1 VQKLQKGVNLLFV
14 GICRLELLLAECS
27 SLKDKRQVIRSLI
40 ERLKNR
46 FNISIAEVDFQDT
59 WQRTKI
65 AMAIVSSARNPA
77 EIELQKALKFIDS
90 FPEIERTITDIE
102 WL

>member
-1 VQKLQKGVNLLFV
+1 MIV
-14 GICRLELLLAECS
+14 GLAACECIVYDAH
-27 SLKDKRQVIRSLI
+27 SLKDKRAVLQRII
-40 ERLKNR
+40 TRLKQKYNV
-46 FNISIAEVDFQDT
+46 SVSEVDFQDA

-65 AMAIVSSARNPA
+65 AIVTVSSARQA
-77 EIELQKALKFIDS
+77 TERELQNALQMIDS

>member
-1 VQKLQKGVNLLFV
+1 MIV
-14 GICRLELLLAECS
+14 GLASCECIIYDAH
-27 SLKDKRQVIRSLI
+27 SLKDKRAVLQRILT
-40 ERLKNR
+40 RLKQKYNV
-46 FNISIAEVDFQDT
+46 SVSEVDFQDV

-65 AMAIVSSARNPA
+65 AIVTVSSARQA
-77 EIELQKALKFIDS
+77 TERELQNALQMIDS

>member
-1 VQKLQKGVNLLFV
+1 MIV
-14 GICRLELLLAECS
+14 GLALCECIIYDAH
-27 SLKDKRQVIRSLI
+27 SLKDKRAVLQRILT
-40 ERLKNR
+40 RLKQK
-46 FNISIAEVDFQDT
+46 FNVSVSEVDYQDV

-65 AMAIVSSARNPA
+65 AIVAVTSNTVMT
-77 EIELQKALKFIDS
+77 ELELQNALKLIDS

>member
-1 VQKLQKGVNLLFV
+1 MIVGVAT
-14 GICRLELLLAECS
+14 CECIIYDAH
-27 SLKDKRQVIRSLI
+27 SLKAKRAVLQRILT
-40 ERLKNR
+40 RLKQKYNV
-46 FNISIAEVDFQDT
+46 SVSEVDYQDV

-65 AMAIVSSARNPA
+65 AIASVASVRVSV
-77 EIELQKALKFIDS
+77 EIEIQHALKLIDS

>member
-1 VQKLQKGVNLLFV
+1 MIVGV
-14 GICRLELLLAECS
+14 AECECIIYDAH
-27 SLKDKRQVIRSLI
+27 SLKEKRAVLQRILM
-40 ERLKNR
+40 RLKQK
-46 FNISIAEVDFQDT
+46 FNVSVSEVDYQDV

-65 AMAIVSSARNPA
+65 AIAVVTSSKIST
-77 EIELQKALKFIDS
+77 EQELQNALKLIDS

>member
-1 VQKLQKGVNLLFV
+1 MIV
-14 GICRLELLLAECS
+14 GLIACECIIYNAH
-27 SLKDKRQVIRSLI
+27 SLKDKRAVLQRIMT
-40 ERLKNR
+40 RLKQK

-65 AMAIVSSARNPA
+65 AMAVVSSARNPA

-90 FPEIERTITDIE
+90 FPEVERTITDIE

>member
-1 VQKLQKGVNLLFV
+1 MVV
-14 GICRLELLLAECS
+14 GLASFECLIYDAH
-27 SLKDKRQVIRSLI
+27 SLKDKRAVLQRIMM
-40 ERLKNR
+40 RLKQK
-46 FNISIAEVDFQDT
+46 FNVSVAEVDHQDT

-65 AMAIVSSARNPA
+65 AIAAVSSARVQV
-77 EIELQKALKFIDS
+77 ERELQQALRLVDS